1 MKETISLTVL
11 TILMLLVFTQVA
23 VGQTGTE
30 AEEPKTD
37 HTGMLLE
44 VTGITPITADGG
56 RVRCA
61 LTMTDPDQPDGEI
74 EIALEMSASEAAW
87 FEVHEGENM
96 TVWWKLEEGGAILL
110 GARINDPTSIF
121 SYPSGFA
128 PGPPAEYEG
137 P

>member
-1 MKETISLTVL
+1 MKKTISLTVL
-11 TILMLLVFTQVA
+11 TILTLLVFTQVA
-23 VGQTGTE
+23 IGQSGTE

-37 HTGMLLE
+37 HTGMLLDAS
-44 VTGITPITADGG
+44 VGTPITADGG
-56 RVRCA
+56 RVRCL
-61 LTMTDPDQPDGEI
+61 LTMTAPGGTF
-74 EIALEMSASEAAW
+74 EIALEMDIDAAAW

-96 TVWWKLEEGGAILL
+96 TVWWKVEGGHAILL

-121 SYPSGFA
+121 SYPSGFT

>member
-1 MKETISLTVL
+1 MKKTISLTVL
-11 TILMLLVFTQVA
+11 IILMLLVFTQMA

-37 HTGMLLE
+37 HTGLLLDASA
-44 VTGITPITADGG
+44 VTPITADGG
-56 RVRCA
+56 RVRCL
-61 LTMTDPDQPDGEI
+61 LTMTAPGGTF
-74 EIALEMSASEAAW
+74 EIALEMDIDAAAW
-87 FEVHEGENM
+87 FEAHEGENM

-121 SYPSGFA
+121 SSPSGSVL
-128 PGPPAEYEG
+128 PGSAEYEG